1 MKLRELRLT
10 YEPTEIEAEIYLT
23 CPKDA
28 IACVRGRLEHEA
40 VEVCL
45 VLLLNT
51 KNRVIGVHELGRG
64 SVDMCT
70 CHPRDAIKVALLA
83 NATAIVVAHN
93 HPSGIPEP
101 SPDDLALL
109 ERTRSACSLMGISL
123 LDFAIIG
130 HGKYYSAKEGGRIA

>member
-10 YEPTEIEAEIYLT
+10 YEPTEIEAEIYLSS
-23 CPKDA
+23 PRDA
-28 IACVRGRLEHEA
+28 IACVQGRLEHEA

-51 KNRVIGVHELGRG
+51 KNRVIGVHELSRG
-64 SVDMCT
+64 SIDQCL

-83 NATAIVVAHN
+83 NATAIILAHN

-109 ERTRSACSLMGISL
+109 TRTREACKLMGIDL

-130 HGKYYSAKEGGRIA
+130 HGKYYSAKEGGRL